1 MTLNSKYFRFCLSD
15 PGIISMCHHS
25 GTYTFIVGQDT
36 VKIWTE
42 EPMGQCLLHERED
55 LSLLPNTAAKKPT
68 WKLGDEVSYS

>member
-42 EPMGQCLLHERED
+42 EPMGQYLLHERED
-55 LSLLPNTAAKKPT
+55 LSLLPNTAAKNPT